1 MDKSWL
7 YESRIVKADIPKENK
22 DDLRKRVSTEVTA
35 YINSGGQIQRCPPCT
50 YGEVTAVTSAQK
62 EKMNRLFGT
71 TRNRWD
77 KT

>member
-1 MDKSWL
+1 MRSSL
-7 YESRIVKADIPKENK
+7 NPEKEKLREQLNK
-22 DDLRKRVSTEVTA
+22 QTIA

-50 YGEVTAVTSAQK
+50 YGEVTKVTSVQK
-62 EKMNRLFGT
+62 KKIDRLFGT

>member
-35 YINSGGQIQRCPPCT
+35 QINSGGQIQRCPPCT
-50 YGEVTAVTSAQK
+50 YGDKVELTASQK
-62 EKMNRLFGT
+62 KKVNSLFEKK
-71 TRNRWD
+71 RNRSGD
-77 KT
+77 

>member
-1 MDKSWL
+1 MRSSL
-7 YESRIVKADIPKENK
+7 NSEKEKLRELINK
-22 DDLRKRVSTEVTA
+22 QTIA

>member
-1 MDKSWL
+1 MRSSLNTDKEKL
-7 YESRIVKADIPKENK
+7 REQLNK
-22 DDLRKRVSTEVTA
+22 QTVA

-50 YGEVTAVTSAQK
+50 YGEVTVVTPAQK
-62 EKMNRLFGT
+62 KKMGRLFGT

>member
-1 MDKSWL
+1 MRSSL
-7 YESRIVKADIPKENK
+7 NSEKEKLRELINK
-22 DDLRKRVSTEVTA
+22 QTIA

-50 YGEVTAVTSAQK
+50 YGKVTAVTSTQK
-62 EKMNRLFGT
+62 EKMSRLFGT

>member
-1 MDKSWL
+1 MRSSSNP
-7 YESRIVKADIPKENK
+7 EKEKLSELINK
-22 DDLRKRVSTEVTA
+22 QTIA

-50 YGEVTAVTSAQK
+50 YGEVTVVTSAQK
-62 EKMNRLFGT
+62 KKMGRLFGT